1 MAKDKEPVC
10 VLPAFGQAFIGIC
23 LTPSYLS
30 RGAPPGSAS
39 VVAARSANMAQHLWY
54 QCGQI
59 TLHFNHL
66 PRVNIE
72 WEIQRHNKSQALN
85 LVLRLSVEVELGL
98 AASM

>member
-1 MAKDKEPVC
+1 MVRAC
-10 VLPAFGQAFIGIC
+10 RA
-23 LTPSYLS
+23 
-30 RGAPPGSAS
+30 
-39 VVAARSANMAQHLWY
+39 
-54 QCGQI
+54 GQI